1 MGQNKKLL
9 ENIRQHELSKESL
22 LERYERETYQLA
34 EPNQKKSLKKIINTL
49 KPIENGK
56 RN

>member
-9 ENIRQHELSKESL
+9 ENMRKHELSQETL
-22 LERYERETYQLA
+22 IERYEREVFQLA
-34 EPNQKKSLKKIINTL
+34 EPNQKESLKQIINTL
-49 KPIENGK
+49 KPKENGK